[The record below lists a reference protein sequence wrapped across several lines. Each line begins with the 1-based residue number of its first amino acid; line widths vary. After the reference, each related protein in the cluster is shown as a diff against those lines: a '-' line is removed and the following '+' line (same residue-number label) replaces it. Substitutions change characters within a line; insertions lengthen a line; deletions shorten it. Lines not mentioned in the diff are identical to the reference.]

1 MAFLNQVRAKSRAK
15 LIQLSLRG
23 FFRLAD
29 ICILAV
35 YIWPFL
41 FLKVK
46 VPQSFLTLCDPMD
59 YAVHG
64 TVQTSIPE
72 WVAIPFSRGSSQPGD
87 RTCISCVS
95 CIGRRGL
102 YCLSHQ
108 GNLLGEYNFVTEP
121 APEYWVKIP
130 EIINSGG

>member
-1 MAFLNQVRAKSRAK
+1 MSD
-15 LIQLSLRG
+15 SLQPMG
-23 FFRLAD
+23 YSFPGSSVHG
-29 ICILAV
+29 IILAR
-35 YIWPFL
+35 IRKW
-41 FLKVK
+41 
-46 VPQSFLTLCDPMD
+46 
-59 YAVHG
+59 G
-64 TVQTSIPE
+64 
-72 WVAIPFSRGSSQPGD
+72 AISSSRGSSQPRD
-87 RTCISCVS
+87 LTHISCVS